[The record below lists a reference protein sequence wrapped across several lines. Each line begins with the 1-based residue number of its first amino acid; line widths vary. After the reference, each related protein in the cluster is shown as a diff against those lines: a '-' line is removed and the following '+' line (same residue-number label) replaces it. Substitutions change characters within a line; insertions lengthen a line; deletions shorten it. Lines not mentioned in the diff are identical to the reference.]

1 MLEEDWPEDKLL
13 TAIRDRID
21 ASVADSSGSSPRMP
35 GFFPPARMDRLEELS
50 RSVQRAFSLIGR
62 LPPAPPTLRGR
73 VGRFFIRVLQRLLG
87 WYTPQIVAF
96 NAIMVEVI
104 QAQSTAISDLVE
116 MVEEGRREREILATA
131 FGQIEPPGSADGKAP
146 V

>member
-1 MLEEDWPEDKLL
+1 MSEENRPEDKLL
-13 TAIRDRID
+13 TAIRDRIN
-21 ASVADSSGSSPRMP
+21 ASVAELSGSSPRIP
-35 GFFPPARMDRLEELS
+35 AFFPPARMDRLEELS

-73 VGRFFIRVLQRLLG
+73 AGRFMIRVLQRMLG

-96 NAIMVEVI
+96 NAIMVEVV
-104 QAQSTAISDLVE
+104 QAQTTAISDLVE
-116 MVEEGRREREILATA
+116 MVEEGRREREILAA
-131 FGQIEPPGSADGKAP
+131 LGQIEPPGSADVKAP